1 MLVNH
6 HTPDAL
12 HRAPMQQVEMD
23 NSVMLCTGCKVPK
36 VATSGGRMN
45 SSATVPPALVSYRPL
60 GRQVDL
66 RIVVLLRNTPGLPY
80 VRVVWAP
87 GVRGSVKAKHK
98 GPKLLHARPGL
109 KVVAPTSRRGES
121 ARGVLLS
128 TVG

>member
-1 MLVNH
+1 
-6 HTPDAL
+6 
-12 HRAPMQQVEMD
+12 MD

-45 SSATVPPALVSYRPL
+45 SSATVPPTLVSYRPL

-80 VRVVWAP
+80 VRVVRAP

-98 GPKLLHARPGL
+98 GPKLL
-109 KVVAPTSRRGES
+109 APAAHKAGSEGVPLTSRRGES
-121 ARGVLLS
+121 ARDVLPS
-128 TVG
+128 TVGRCIVAVKAAH

>member
-1 MLVNH
+1 
-6 HTPDAL
+6 
-12 HRAPMQQVEMD
+12 MD

-45 SSATVPPALVSYRPL
+45 SSATVPPTLVSYRPL

-80 VRVVWAP
+80 VRVVRAP

-98 GPKLLHARPGL
+98 GPKLLAPAARKAGTEGRCANVSP
-109 KVVAPTSRRGES
+109 RGIS
-121 ARGVLLS
+121 ARRPPVDRGVGAS
-128 TVG
+128 P